1 MNELDTHFSIA
12 IDGPS
17 GAGKSTIAQAVA
29 QATGAL
35 YLDTGAMY
43 RAVALG
49 LIHLGIDPHDVDAVS
64 SAINDIWI
72 DVRYDG
78 GHQRVYL
85 DGEDVTDAIREP
97 DVSLA
102 ASISSAVVAVRERL
116 VAMQRTMAVGHDVVM
131 DGRDIGTKVMPDA
144 TLKIYLVATPEERA
158 LRRYRE
164 LAQKGLPDSYQQVL
178 ADMLTRDHDDSTR
191 AASPL
196 KKAHDAI
203 EIDSSAL
210 SLEETVERVL
220 SLLHARMDGGSHDDG

>member
-1 MNELDTHFSIA
+1 MLETHFTIA

-29 QATGAL
+29 KATNAL

-49 LIHLGIDPHDVDAVS
+49 LINRGIDPHDADAVTR
-64 SAINDIWI
+64 AVGNIFI
-72 DVRYDG
+72 DVRYEG
-78 GHQRVYL
+78 GRQKVYI

-97 DVSLA
+97 KVTAA
-102 ASISSAVVAVRERL
+102 ASASSAVPAVRTFL
-116 VAMQRTMAVGHDVVM
+116 AAMQRQIAMGHDVVM
-131 DGRDIGTKVMPDA
+131 DGRDIGTKVLPNA

-164 LAQKGLPDSYQQVL
+164 LAQKGLPDSYEQVL
-178 ADMLTRDHDDSTR
+178 AAMLLRDHDDSTR

-196 KKAHDAI
+196 KKADDAI

-210 SLEETVERVL
+210 SLEQTVGRVL
-220 SLLHARMDGGSHDDG
+220 SLLHACADGGSHDDNDK